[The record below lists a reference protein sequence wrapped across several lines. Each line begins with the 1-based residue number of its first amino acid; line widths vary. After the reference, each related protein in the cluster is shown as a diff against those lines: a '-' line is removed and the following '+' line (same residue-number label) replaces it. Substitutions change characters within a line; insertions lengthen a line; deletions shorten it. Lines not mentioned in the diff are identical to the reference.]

1 MDSNGTY
8 YETNVQNLDINLNNI
23 RCQLAKSSKSNLLDE
38 YEIIRPNGT
47 IHAGA
52 AGASNTA
59 PIFNK
64 NMNQDKQEKQQQQQ
78 QQNQHQY
85 LYQQQQNVSNNVA
98 NINNSNN
105 NNNNNQIVLDTNK
118 KLISST
124 SSISNAKTNSIR
136 PGQNSIET
144 KSSTR

>member
-64 NMNQDKQEKQQQQQ
+64 NVNQDKQEKQQQQ
-78 QQNQHQY
+78 NQYQY
-85 LYQQQQNVSNNVA
+85 QYHQQQNVSNIYRVTYYVNLA
-98 NINNSNN
+98 SIQTSNILK
-105 NNNNNQIVLDTNK
+105 I
-118 KLISST
+118 
-124 SSISNAKTNSIR
+124 
-136 PGQNSIET
+136 T
-144 KSSTR
+144 KHSED

>member
-64 NMNQDKQEKQQQQQ
+64 NMNQDKQEKQQQQ
-78 QQNQHQY
+78 NQYQY
-85 LYQQQQNVSNNVA
+85 QYHQQQNVSNNVA
-98 NINNSNN
+98 NINNSNNNN